1 MHALVL
7 AGAGHAVVR
16 GLADRRRRVG
26 RINIR
31 GGASGEKMDA
41 APIPY
46 VRRSV
51 ANDALNSARLLC
63 KLLPLMLLVVLLNAC
78 GTTDVV
84 QTSETTYS
92 ASAQFGSVNGSWD
105 RARDEATRRRR
116 SFVRRR
122 HSKVALLDEQRSGTF
137 GWTPQKSTMAFSCA
151 QNTKEAQQLASR
163 GDFALNPW
171 IGRSIADFVVQR
183 GPPTTSIDLGGNKR
197 AFQWQ
202 ATRQTPAAVI
212 PLGSSLVGVPSRQE
226 SCLVSLVASSSKAAP
241 TVVLTGSSSAGK
253 LWNGAC

>member
-1 MHALVL
+1 M
-7 AGAGHAVVR
+7 
-16 GLADRRRRVG
+16 
-26 RINIR
+26 
-31 GGASGEKMDA
+31 
-41 APIPY
+41 
-46 VRRSV
+46 
-51 ANDALNSARLLC
+51 LLC
-63 KLLPLMLLVVLLNAC
+63 KLLLTTLPVALLSAC
-78 GTTDVV
+78 GTADVV
-84 QTSETTYS
+84 QTSQTTYS
-92 ASAQFGSVNGSWD
+92 ASAQYGSVNGSWD
-105 RARDEATRRRR
+105 RARDEAIAKATQ
-116 SFVRRR
+116 FCAA
-122 HSKVALLDEQRSGTF
+122 KGQQVALLDEQRSGTF

-241 TVVLTGSSSAGK
+241 TLSDWIIERWT
-253 LWNGAC
+253 WNGAC